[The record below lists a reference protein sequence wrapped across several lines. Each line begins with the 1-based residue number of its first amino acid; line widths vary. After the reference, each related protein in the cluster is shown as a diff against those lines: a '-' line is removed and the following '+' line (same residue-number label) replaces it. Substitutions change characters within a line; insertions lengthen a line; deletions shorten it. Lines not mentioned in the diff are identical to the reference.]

1 MYKGGKSMFNFLY
14 AILAFFFSVSSF
26 FTVLFGNNLCT
37 LMVTC
42 NEERGYVWEC
52 DIEDDSIAVL
62 KSEKTGS
69 TLQTFV
75 LEGIAEGQTEVTL
88 TNQRGETTQCIIYSS
103 PEINPYNGETEFY
116 QIYVLYDFGTY
127 IGYDEGIT
135 LTAEAPVEG
144 GYWSM
149 GLSDYEPALASE
161 PETVNGTCTFDVI
174 NVSMTEEKYATL
186 FTYYDK
192 DGNPLETQFK
202 AYTLKTDGT
211 ISYAD
216 ESRLAKVELPADFS
230 RLEVWR
236 IAEDSDENNT
246 AEIINI
252 YLTSDTY
259 GNVYIPEDFTSL
271 DITSILEELY
281 GKLPVDGT
289 STVVIEAL
297 REGTAEFKLE
307 KVDMYPLVETEGGF
321 EIYLDRCEVIE
332 TVTVAVTV
340 DADLNITYEIK

>member
-1 MYKGGKSMFNFLY
+1 MFNFLY

-52 DIEDDSIAVL
+52 DIEDDSIAVV

-69 TLQTFV
+69 TIQTFV
-75 LEGIAEGQTEVTL
+75 LEGISEGQTEVTL
-88 TNQRGETTQCIIYSS
+88 TNKKGETTQCIIYSTA
-103 PEINPYNGETEFY
+103 EINPYNGKTEFY

-135 LTAEAPVEG
+135 LTAETPVEG

-149 GLSDYEPALASE
+149 GLSDWEPELTSD
-161 PETVNGTCTFDVI
+161 PETVNGVCTFDVI
-174 NVSMTEEKYATL
+174 NTSMTDEKYATL

-202 AYTLKTDGT
+202 AYTLKKDGT
-211 ISYAD
+211 ISYID

-230 RLEVWR
+230 KLEMWR
-236 IAEDSDENNT
+236 IAEDSTESNS

-252 YLTSDTY
+252 YLTADSF
-259 GNVYIPEDFTSL
+259 GSVYIPEDFVSSDMT
-271 DITSILEELY
+271 ELLKELI
-281 GKLPVDGT
+281 GAVPVDGT

-297 REGTAEFKLE
+297 REGTAEFRLE
-307 KVDMYPLVETEGGF
+307 KVDMYPLVKGEDGYD
-321 EIYLDRCEVIE
+321 IYLDRCEVIE
-332 TVTVAVTV
+332 TVTVTVTV

>member
-1 MYKGGKSMFNFLY
+1 MFNFLY
-14 AILAFFFSVSSF
+14 AILAFFFSISSF

-52 DIEDDSIAVL
+52 DIEDDSIAVV

-69 TLQTFV
+69 TIQTFV
-75 LEGIAEGQTEVTL
+75 LEGISEGQTEVTL
-88 TNQRGETTQCIIYSS
+88 TNKRGETTQCIIYSAA
-103 PEINPYNGETEFY
+103 EINPYNGKTEFY

-135 LTAEAPVEG
+135 LTAETPVEG

-149 GLSDYEPALASE
+149 GLSDWEPALASD
-161 PETVNGTCTFDVI
+161 PQTINGVCTFDVI
-174 NVSMTEEKYATL
+174 NTSMTDEKYATL

-192 DGNPLETQFK
+192 DGTPLETQFK
-202 AYTLKTDGT
+202 AYTLKKDGT
-211 ISYAD
+211 ISYTD

-230 RLEVWR
+230 KLEMWR
-236 IAEDSDENNT
+236 VAEDNSESNA

-259 GNVYIPEDFTSL
+259 GSVYLPENIFSSDLTAIF
-271 DITSILEELY
+271 EELL
-281 GKLPVDGT
+281 GKVPVDGT

-297 REGTAEFKLE
+297 KEGTAEFKLE
-307 KVDMYPLVETEGGF
+307 KLDMYPIIADKDGF
-321 EIYLDRCEVIE
+321 YIDMNRCEVIE
-332 TVTVAVTV
+332 TVTVSVTV